1 MDFAKRVFTTSG
13 VYGVLIMT
21 PQFFL
26 EPRTSTPELYYGFV
40 GAVFAWQLASLVI
53 ARDPARYR
61 PIMLPSGLGK
71 VIFSVAVL
79 WLWALGRV
87 PAFLLA
93 FVAIDLAFAALF
105 LESWRR
111 SAGAWTEERSPA

>member
-1 MDFAKRVFTTSG
+1 MVFARRVFATSG
-13 VYGVLIMT
+13 IYGVLIMT

-26 EPRTSTPELYYGFV
+26 ENGSPNPELYYGFV
-40 GAVFAWQLASLVI
+40 GAVFAWQLTSLII

-71 VIFSVAVL
+71 LIFSVAVL
-79 WLWALGRV
+79 ALWAAGRV
-87 PAFLLA
+87 PAFLLM
-93 FVAIDLAFAALF
+93 FVAIDLTFAALF

-111 SAGAWTEERSPA
+111 TGAVKDVCPA

>member
-1 MDFAKRVFTTSG
+1 VDFARRVFTTSG
-13 VYGVLIMT
+13 VYGLLIMT

-40 GAVFAWQLASLVI
+40 GAVFAWQLTSLII

-71 VIFSVAVL
+71 LIFSVAVL
-79 WLWALGRV
+79 GLWTAGRV
-87 PAFLLA
+87 PAYLLT
-93 FVAIDLAFAALF
+93 FVAIDLAFAVLF
-105 LESWRR
+105 LKSWRR
-111 SAGAWTEERSPA
+111 TGAVKEACHAG

>member
-1 MDFAKRVFTTSG
+1 VEFAKRVFTTSG
-13 VYGVLIMT
+13 VYGLLIMT
-21 PQFFL
+21 PQFFR
-26 EPRTSTPELYYGFV
+26 EPGAAAPELYYGFV
-40 GAVFAWQLASLVI
+40 GAVFAWQVTSFII

-71 VIFSVAVL
+71 LIFSVAAL
-79 WLWALGRV
+79 ALWAAGRV
-87 PAFLLA
+87 PAYLLA

-111 SAGAWTEERSPA
+111 TGAPKEACHA